1 MLRITWKVLLFTD
14 SALANWTLAVP
25 LIPKHS
31 STSCRL
37 CSSQFLLPELL
48 SMRTV
53 VWSSPVLGAH
63 HLNVTLVTV
72 LQDSMIKKNNN
83 AVMYLLQNQHSIPMK
98 LGC

>member
-1 MLRITWKVLLFTD
+1 MLRITWKALLFTD
-14 SALANWTLAVP
+14 SALANWTLAFP
-25 LIPKHS
+25 LVPKHS
-31 STSCRL
+31 STLCHL

-53 VWSSPVLGAH
+53 VWSSPVLDAL

-72 LQDSMIKKNNN
+72 LQDSLIKKKN
-83 AVMYLLQNQHSIPMK
+83 AVMDLLQNHHSIPMK

>member
-1 MLRITWKVLLFTD
+1 MLRITWKALLFTD
-14 SALANWTLAVP
+14 AALANWTLAVP
-25 LIPKHS
+25 LVPKHS

-37 CSSQFLLPELL
+37 CSSQFLLPELP

-53 VWSSPVLGAH
+53 VWSSPVLGAL

-72 LQDSMIKKNNN
+72 LQDSLIKKKKN
-83 AVMYLLQNQHSIPMK
+83 AVMDLLQNHHSIPMK